1 METQLYVIAAAQ
13 TGQHNEKR
21 SSYGHSLIVD
31 PWGTVIAQA
40 GEGVGV
46 ATAPIDLDYLAN
58 SIGDQN
64 CMDM

>member
-1 METQLYVIAAAQ
+1 MIAAAQ
-13 TGQHNEKR
+13 TGQDNEKR

-31 PWGTVIAQA
+31 PWGTV
-40 GEGVGV
+40 
-46 ATAPIDLDYLAN
+46 LDYLAS